1 MEFNC
6 PLKTNNALDR
16 QQFNHSV
23 WSLDRQ
29 TDRQTDG
36 WVGGQTLRQMANVI
50 LAAYHSQQVIR
61 ILVDSL
67 KDEDLGKDVPFGG
80 LHNE

>member
-1 MEFNC
+1 
-6 PLKTNNALDR
+6 
-16 QQFNHSV
+16 
-23 WSLDRQ
+23 
-29 TDRQTDG
+29 
-36 WVGGQTLRQMANVI
+36 VGGQTLRQMANVI

-67 KDEDLGKDVPFGG
+67 IDEDLGKDVPFGG